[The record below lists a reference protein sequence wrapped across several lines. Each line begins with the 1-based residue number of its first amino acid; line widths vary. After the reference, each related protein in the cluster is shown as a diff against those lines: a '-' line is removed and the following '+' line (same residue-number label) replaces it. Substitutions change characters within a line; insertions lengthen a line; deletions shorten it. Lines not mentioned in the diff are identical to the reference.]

1 MFDVCVLKSY
11 AESGCKPKKLP
22 ARVCMALCFPCA
34 VTARHCC
41 LRAPRSSRKPA
52 FGHFLLTLSSSS
64 VTCASQNGCLRPKV
78 ADHRGWSPIVCR
90 TETIHTSGRLRG
102 GRRKATKGN
111 GSACKVAD
119 RGRRSLRS
127 SGTRNARYPAI
138 ACGQSS
144 STSLGGTTRSR
155 MRLSIRSSNHF
166 RFNSGGPRQTCL

>member
-1 MFDVCVLKSY
+1 MILRANQATKCSTFVFSKVTLR
-11 AESGCKPKKLP
+11 SGCKPKKLP

-64 VTCASQNGCLRPKV
+64 VTCASQNGRLRPKV

-111 GSACKVAD
+111 GERA
-119 RGRRSLRS
+119 
-127 SGTRNARYPAI
+127 
-138 ACGQSS
+138 QSS
-144 STSLGGTTRSR
+144 RTRAALAEILGEPATRAIRESLAGNQAR
-155 MRLSIRSSNHF
+155 
-166 RFNSGGPRQTCL
+166 PR